1 MYDSFGCDGSSALK
15 ASRRELTLLDGYETS
30 GSEVLP
36 RSTARSVRRSNQN
49 ARIDRLS
56 LGQLVV
62 SLVASAAVVLMLC
75 LAFLFASAGVSARQS
90 QALDTIPTASV
101 VVRSGDSLWS
111 LAEGHPV
118 TGYSTQEIVTWI
130 KARNSLDSANI
141 QAGQAILVPTSVAA
155 V

>member
-62 SLVASAAVVLMLC
+62 SLVASAAVVLMLPRSLC
-75 LAFLFASAGVSARQS
+75 GDGISTIISGFLGGPPTTTYAENIGVMQ
-90 QALDTIPTASV
+90 
-101 VVRSGDSLWS
+101 
-111 LAEGHPV
+111 
-118 TGYSTQEIVTWI
+118 
-130 KARNSLDSANI
+130 
-141 QAGQAILVPTSVAA
+141 
-155 V
+155 